1 MANGPTQLSSSAT
14 GAAPAALVVIGGGAL
29 SPRAV
34 DLARMSVEYGATVI
48 AADSGLD
55 HAVESGLRPSV
66 LVGDL
71 DSISAAGR
79 MWAYAHQ
86 VDVHEFPADKDF
98 TDTELALT
106 LAVEQAAGG
115 DLLVIGG
122 IDHDDPRLD
131 HVLGT
136 IAALGHVSLATF
148 ATVTAVMGTDEFHI
162 VHGGHTA
169 VVQIDAGQTFSLLAL
184 HGTAEEV
191 TTVGAR
197 WPLTSA
203 SLQAD
208 RARGVS
214 NIADGPVTLTVGSGV
229 LTMVI
234 P

>member
-1 MANGPTQLSSSAT
+1 MATGPTQQSSSAT
-14 GAAPAALVVIGGGAL
+14 GGALVVIGGGTL
-29 SPRAV
+29 SPRALS
-34 DLARMSVEYGATVI
+34 LARAGIEHGAVVI

-55 HAVESGLRPSV
+55 HAVESGLQPSV

-79 MWAYAHQ
+79 MWAYAHE

-98 TDTELALT
+98 TDTELALSI
-106 LAVEQAAGG
+106 AIEHGSGG
-115 DLLVIGG
+115 DLVVIGG
-122 IDHDDPRLD
+122 IDSTDPRLD

-136 IAALGHVSLATF
+136 LAALGHDTLSVF
-148 ATVTAVMGTDEFHI
+148 ATVTAVIGTDEFHI
-162 VHGGHTA
+162 VHGGRSA

-184 HGTAEEV
+184 HGPAEGV
-191 TTVGAR
+191 TTTGAR

-203 SLQAD
+203 TLQAN

-214 NIADGPVTLTVGSGV
+214 NLADGPVTLTVDSGV

>member
-1 MANGPTQLSSSAT
+1 MASGPTPHTPPTDHAH
-14 GAAPAALVVIGGGAL
+14 GAVVVIGGGTL
-29 SPRAV
+29 SPSAVARARSAV
-34 DLARMSVEYGATVI
+34 DAGAVVI

-55 HAVESGLRPSV
+55 HAVESDLRPTM

-79 MWAYAHQ
+79 MWAYAHE
-86 VDVHEFPADKDF
+86 VEVHEYPTDKDF
-98 TDTELALT
+98 TDTELAIE
-106 LAVEQAAGG
+106 LALERAAGG
-115 DLLVIGG
+115 GLLVIGG
-122 IDHDDPRLD
+122 IDLGDPRLD

-136 IAALGHVSLATF
+136 FAALGHESLAGF
-148 ATVTAVMGTDEFHI
+148 STVEAIIGTDEVHI
-162 VHGGHTA
+162 VHGGRSA
-169 VVQIDAGQTFSLLAL
+169 VINIDAGQTFSLLAL
-184 HGTAEEV
+184 HGPAEGV

-203 SLQAD
+203 TLQAN

-214 NIADGPVTLTVGSGV
+214 NLADGPVTLTVGTGV

>member
-1 MANGPTQLSSSAT
+1 MASGPTPHTAPT
-14 GAAPAALVVIGGGAL
+14 DHAHGAVVVIGGGTL
-29 SPRAV
+29 SPSAVARARSAV
-34 DLARMSVEYGATVI
+34 DAGAVVI

-55 HAVESGLRPSV
+55 HAVESNLRPTM

-79 MWAYAHQ
+79 MWAYAHE
-86 VDVHEFPADKDF
+86 VEVHEYPTDKDF
-98 TDTELALT
+98 TDTELAIE
-106 LAVEQAAGG
+106 LALERAAGG
-115 DLLVIGG
+115 GLLVIGG
-122 IDHDDPRLD
+122 IDLGDPRLD

-136 IAALGHVSLATF
+136 FAALGHESLAGF
-148 ATVTAVMGTDEFHI
+148 STVEAIIGTDEVHI
-162 VHGGHTA
+162 VHGGRTA
-169 VVQIDAGQTFSLLAL
+169 VVNIDAGQTFSLLAL
-184 HGTAEEV
+184 HGPAEGV

-203 SLQAD
+203 TLQAN

-214 NIADGPVTLTVGSGV
+214 NIADGPVTLTVGTGV